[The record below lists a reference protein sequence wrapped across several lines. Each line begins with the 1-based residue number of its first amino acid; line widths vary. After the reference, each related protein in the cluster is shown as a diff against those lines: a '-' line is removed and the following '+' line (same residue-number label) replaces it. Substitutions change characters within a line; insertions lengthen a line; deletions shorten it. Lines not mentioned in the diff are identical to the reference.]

1 VGTPTTGDFDAELTR
16 LLAAAG
22 VRRSAAEIRELI
34 RGVIAAPA
42 GPEPDAWLD
51 LVAPPEAHE
60 LRACLVRLK
69 DELARARIEEPPI
82 PERLR
87 RLRAELSA
95 RRLDGLILPLTDEH
109 RNEYPP
115 ACAQRLAWL
124 TGFTGSAGVLV
135 VLAERAAVFVD
146 GRYTVQA
153 EVQLDP
159 QLFERHHLVEEPPA
173 KWLGEQ
179 LSAGL
184 RIGYDPALHVKA
196 EVERYRAACLKAEAE
211 LVALD
216 DNPVDAVWTTR
227 PAPPIAPIRQL
238 EERYVGE
245 SADEKRAR
253 MGQKVAEA
261 GADVAAITATDSIAW
276 LLNAR
281 GGDVPF
287 NPLFMSF
294 ALLHADGAVELFV
307 DPRKLWPGQNLGN
320 GVSIQPIDRFA
331 AALEQ
336 LGAGRPAVLLD
347 PKVTSVQ
354 VMQRLEAAGAR
365 SIEGD
370 EPCVLAKA
378 CKNPVELAG
387 ARNAQ
392 RRDGA
397 AVCRFLCWL
406 DQELGR
412 RDVTEREAAAR
423 FEDERRRDPLYRGPS
438 FETISAAG
446 PNAALPHY
454 RVTDASNRV
463 IDRDSLYLVDSGGQ
477 YLDATTD
484 ITRTI
489 AVGAPSREMRRQF
502 TLVLKGHIAIA
513 RALFPVGTTGAQLD
527 SFARQHLWQAG
538 LDFDHGTGHGIGS
551 YLCVHEGPQR
561 IAKTGTVALKPGM
574 IISNE
579 PGYYR
584 SGAYG
589 IRIENLVVVEP
600 RPKPEGG
607 ERELLGFETITR
619 APIDRRLILPELLD
633 EQERAWLDDYHAKV
647 RADLMDLV
655 GEATATW
662 LVDATAPLSAGSR
675 SAHGA

>member
-1 VGTPTTGDFDAELTR
+1 MGTARASDRDRELAR

-22 VRRSAAEIRELI
+22 VRRSTEDILDLI
-34 RGVIAAPA
+34 RGVIAAPP
-42 GPEPDAWLD
+42 GPEPDSWLD
-51 LVAPPEAHE
+51 LVTPADARE
-60 LRACLVRLK
+60 LRACLLRVK
-69 DELARARIEEPPI
+69 DELASVPLEDPPVA
-82 PERLR
+82 ERLR

-95 RRLDGLILPLTDEH
+95 RRWDGMVLPLTDEH
-109 RNEYPP
+109 RNEYIP

-124 TGFTGSAGVLV
+124 TGFTGSAGVLI

-153 EVQLDP
+153 EAQLDP
-159 QLFERHHLVEEPPA
+159 QLFERCHLVEEPPA

-179 LSAGL
+179 LSPGR

-196 EVERYRAACLKAEAE
+196 EVERYRAACAKAGAE
-211 LVALD
+211 LIALD
-216 DNPVDAVWTTR
+216 DNPVDRVWTTR
-227 PAPPIAPIRQL
+227 PAPPIAPIREL
-238 EERYVGE
+238 DERYAGE
-245 SADEKRAR
+245 AADAKRAR
-253 MGQKVAEA
+253 MGREVAAA
-261 GADVAAITATDSIAW
+261 GAEVAALTAADSIAW

-287 NPLFMSF
+287 NPLFLSF

-307 DPRKLWPGQNLGN
+307 DPRKLIPGQHLGN
-320 GVSIQPIDRFA
+320 GVSIQPIEVFA
-331 AALEQ
+331 RALAQ
-336 LGAGRPAVLLD
+336 LGADHRAVLVD
-347 PKVTSVQ
+347 PKITSVE

-365 SIEGD
+365 VIEGE

-387 ARNAQ
+387 ARAAQ

-397 AVCRFLCWL
+397 AVCRFLFWL
-406 DQELGR
+406 EREVGTAAI
-412 RDVTEREAAAR
+412 TEREAAMR
-423 FEDERRRDPLYRGPS
+423 LDGERARDPLYRGPS

-454 RVTDASNRV
+454 RLTEDSNRV
-463 IDRDSLYLVDSGGQ
+463 LGVEPIYLVDSGGQ

-484 ITRTI
+484 VTRTV
-489 AVGAPSREMRRQF
+489 AVGAPTADMRRQF
-502 TLVLKGHIAIA
+502 TRVLKGHIAIA

-538 LDFDHGTGHGIGS
+538 FDFDHGTGHGIGS

-561 IAKTGTVALKPGM
+561 IAKTGTVTLKLGM
-574 IISNE
+574 IVSNE

-584 SGAYG
+584 SGGYG
-589 IRIENLVVVEP
+589 IRIENLVIVEP

-607 ERELLGFETITR
+607 ERQLLGFETITR
-619 APIDRRLILPELLD
+619 VPIDRRLIEPELLD
-633 EQERAWLDDYHAKV
+633 SNERAWLDEYHASV
-647 RADLMDLV
+647 RADLIDLV
-655 GEATATW
+655 GSETAEW
-662 LVDATAPLSAGSR
+662 LVKATAPL
-675 SAHGA
+675 

>member
-1 VGTPTTGDFDAELTR
+1 VDTARAGELDAELAR
-16 LLAAAG
+16 LLKAAG
-22 VRRSAAEIRELI
+22 VRRSVGEIGELI
-34 RGVIAAPA
+34 RGVIAAPV

-51 LVAPPEAHE
+51 LVAPAEARE
-60 LRACLVRLK
+60 LRAYLLRLK
-69 DELARARIEEPPI
+69 NELASVPVEEPPI
-82 PERLR
+82 AERLR

-95 RRLDGLILPLTDEH
+95 RRLDGLIVPLTDEH
-109 RNEYPP
+109 RNEYVP

-124 TGFTGSAGVLV
+124 TGFTGSAGVLI
-135 VLAERAAVFVD
+135 VLGERAAVFVD

-153 EVQLDP
+153 EAQLDP

-179 LSAGL
+179 LSAGQ
-184 RIGYDPALHVKA
+184 RVGYDPALHVKA
-196 EVERYRAACLKAEAE
+196 EVERYRAACTKAGAE
-211 LVALD
+211 LVAQG

-227 PAPPIAPIRQL
+227 PPPPIAPIREL
-238 EERYVGE
+238 DERYAGE
-245 SADEKRAR
+245 SAEAKRAR

-261 GADVAAITATDSIAW
+261 GAEIAAITTPDSIAW

-287 NPLFMSF
+287 NPLFLSF

-307 DPRKLWPGQNLGN
+307 DPRKLKPGQNLGN
-320 GVSIQPIDRFA
+320 GVSIQPIESFRG
-331 AALEQ
+331 ALEQ
-336 LGAGRPAVLLD
+336 IGAERRAVLVD
-347 PKVTSVQ
+347 PKITNVQ
-354 VMQRLEAAGAR
+354 VIQRLEAAGGR
-365 SIEGD
+365 VIDGE

-378 CKNPVELAG
+378 CKNPVELQG
-387 ARNAQ
+387 ARSAQ

-406 DQELGR
+406 EREIGVR
-412 RDVTEREAAAR
+412 AITEREAAAR
-423 FEDERRRDPLYRGPS
+423 LEGERARDPLYRGPS

-454 RVTDASNRV
+454 RLTDASNRALGREP
-463 IDRDSLYLVDSGGQ
+463 IYLVDSGGQ

-484 ITRTI
+484 ITRTV
-489 AVGAPSREMRRQF
+489 AVGAPTTEMRRQF
-502 TLVLKGHIAIA
+502 TRVLKGHIATA

-538 LDFDHGTGHGIGS
+538 LDFDHGTGHGVGS

-619 APIDRRLILPELLD
+619 APIDRRLIVPELLD
-633 EQERAWLDDYHAKV
+633 EEERAWLNDYHAHV
-647 RADLMDLV
+647 RADLIDLV
-655 GEATATW
+655 GPEAADWLIQATAS
-662 LVDATAPLSAGSR
+662 L
-675 SAHGA
+675 

>member
-1 VGTPTTGDFDAELTR
+1 MTNASAGDRDSELAR
-16 LLAAAG
+16 LLTAAG
-22 VRRSAAEIRELI
+22 GRRSVAEIRELI

-51 LVAPPEAHE
+51 LVAPAEAHA
-60 LRACLVRLK
+60 LRVALLRLK
-69 DELARARIEEPPI
+69 EELASVPVEEPPI
-82 PERLR
+82 AERLR

-95 RRLDGLILPLTDEH
+95 RGLDGLIVPLTDEH
-109 RNEYPP
+109 RNEYVP

-153 EVQLDP
+153 EAQLDP
-159 QLFERHHLVEEPPA
+159 QLFERRHLIEEPPA

-179 LSAGL
+179 LSAGQ
-184 RIGYDPALHVKA
+184 RVGYDPALHVKA
-196 EVERYRAACLKAEAE
+196 EIERYRAACAKAGAE

-216 DNPVDAVWTTR
+216 DNPVDAIWTTR
-227 PAPPIAPIRQL
+227 PAPPIAPIREL
-238 EERYVGE
+238 DERYAGE
-245 SADEKRAR
+245 SAAAKRAR
-253 MGQKVAEA
+253 MGQEVAAA
-261 GADVAAITATDSIAW
+261 GAEVATITAPDSIAW

-287 NPLFMSF
+287 NPLFLSF
-294 ALLHADGAVELFV
+294 ALLHADGGVELFV
-307 DPRKLWPGQNLGN
+307 DPRKLRPDQHLGN
-320 GVSIQPIDRFA
+320 GVSIQPIEGFKG
-331 AALEQ
+331 ALGQ
-336 LGAGRPAVLLD
+336 VGAAGRAVLVD
-347 PKVTSVQ
+347 PKITSAQ
-354 VMQRLEAAGAR
+354 VLQTLEAAGAKV
-365 SIEGD
+365 IEGE

-387 ARNAQ
+387 ARAAQ

-406 DQELGR
+406 EQELGR

-423 FEDERRRDPLYRGPS
+423 IDGERARDPLHRGPS

-454 RVTDASNRV
+454 RITDESNRV

-489 AVGAPSREMRRQF
+489 AIGTPSADMRRRF

-527 SFARQHLWQAG
+527 SFARQHLWRAG

-561 IAKTGTVALKPGM
+561 IAKSGTVTLKPGM

-579 PGYYR
+579 PGYYQA
-584 SGAYG
+584 GAYG
-589 IRIENLVVVEP
+589 IRTENLVIVEA
-600 RPKPEGG
+600 RPTPEGG

-619 APIDRRLILPELLD
+619 APIDRRLIVGDLLD
-633 EQERAWLDDYHAKV
+633 EEERAWLDDYHARV
-647 RADLMDLV
+647 RADLIDLMD
-655 GEATATW
+655 GEAAAWLAEAT
-662 LVDATAPLSAGSR
+662 LPL
-675 SAHGA
+675 

>member
-1 VGTPTTGDFDAELTR
+1 VTNASTGDFASELAR
-16 LLAAAG
+16 LLTAAG
-22 VRRSAAEIRELI
+22 GRRSVEEIHELI

-51 LVAPPEAHE
+51 LVAPAEAHA
-60 LRACLVRLK
+60 LRVALLRLK
-69 DELARARIEEPPI
+69 EELASVPVEEPPI
-82 PERLR
+82 AQRLR

-95 RRLDGLILPLTDEH
+95 RGLDGLIVPLTDEH
-109 RNEYPP
+109 RNEYVP

-135 VLAERAAVFVD
+135 VLTERAAVFVD

-153 EVQLDP
+153 EAQLDP
-159 QLFERHHLVEEPPA
+159 QLFERRHLVEEPPA
-173 KWLGEQ
+173 KWLGDQ
-179 LSAGL
+179 LSAGQ
-184 RIGYDPALHVKA
+184 RVGYDPALHVKA
-196 EVERYRAACLKAEAE
+196 ELERYRAACAKAGAE

-216 DNPVDAVWTTR
+216 DNPLDAIWTTR
-227 PAPPIAPIRQL
+227 PAPPIAPIREL
-238 EERYVGE
+238 DERYAGE
-245 SADEKRAR
+245 SAAAKRAR
-253 MGQKVAEA
+253 MGKKVAEA
-261 GADVAAITATDSIAW
+261 GAQVATITAPDSIAW

-287 NPLFMSF
+287 NPLFLCF

-307 DPRKLWPGQNLGN
+307 DPRKLRPDQHLGN
-320 GVSIQPIDRFA
+320 GVSIQPIEGFKG
-331 AALEQ
+331 ALGQ
-336 LGAGRPAVLLD
+336 VGAAGRAVLVD
-347 PKVTSVQ
+347 PKITSAQ
-354 VMQRLEAAGAR
+354 VLQTLEAAGAKV
-365 SIEGD
+365 IEGE

-387 ARNAQ
+387 ARAAQ

-406 DQELGR
+406 EQELGR
-412 RDVTEREAAAR
+412 REVTEREAAAQI
-423 FEDERRRDPLYRGPS
+423 DGERARDPLHRGPS

-454 RVTDASNRV
+454 RSTDESNRV

-489 AVGAPSREMRRQF
+489 AVGTPSADMRRRF

-527 SFARQHLWQAG
+527 SFARQHLWRAG

-561 IAKTGTVALKPGM
+561 IAKSGTVTLKPGM

-579 PGYYR
+579 PGYYQA
-584 SGAYG
+584 GAYG
-589 IRIENLVVVEP
+589 IRTENLVIVEA
-600 RPKPEGG
+600 RPTPEGG

-619 APIDRRLILPELLD
+619 APIDRRLIVSDLLD
-633 EQERAWLDDYHAKV
+633 EEERAWLDDYHARV
-647 RADLMDLV
+647 RADLIDLMDGAAAAWLA
-655 GEATATW
+655 EAT
-662 LVDATAPLSAGSR
+662 LPL
-675 SAHGA
+675 